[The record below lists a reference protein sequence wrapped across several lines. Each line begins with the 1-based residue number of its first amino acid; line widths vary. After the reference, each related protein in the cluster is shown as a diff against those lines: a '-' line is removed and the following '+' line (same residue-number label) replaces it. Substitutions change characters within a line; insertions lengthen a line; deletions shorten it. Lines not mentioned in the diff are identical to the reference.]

1 MPETPPPP
9 LEYQVFDPERKEIR
23 VFVVSPIRRRYWL
36 HILLFLL
43 TFLSTLCIGAR
54 LQYNFNNN
62 QPAFATDTDMW
73 PWLWALQDW
82 HNLILG
88 IPFSASLLGILTAHE
103 FGHFILCVRRKVQA
117 TLPFFLPAPTLI
129 GTFGAFIRIRS
140 PIQSRKDLFDIG
152 IAGPIAGFVVAIPLL
167 FFSLLHSKA
176 LPPPTDASGDSI
188 ILGLPLIFKIAHW
201 ALAAM
206 GSSAV
211 TQYNLGKIYL
221 HPVAVAVWFGMF
233 ATALNLLPG
242 GQLDGGHIVYALRPR
257 LHRPIS
263 LALIAVLLLLSW
275 YMWAG
280 WFLWAVILRLTG
292 GRHPQVPPEPGLD
305 RKRWWLGALALAML
319 ALSMAPA
326 PFRKASLPEAVH
338 QIKRDWNAPSK

>member
-1 MPETPPPP
+1 MPEAPPPP

-23 VFVVSPIRRRYWL
+23 VFIVSRIRRRYWL

-129 GTFGAFIRIRS
+129 GTFGSFIRIRS
-140 PIQSRKDLFDIG
+140 PIQSRK
-152 IAGPIAGFVVAIPLL
+152 
-167 FFSLLHSKA
+167 
-176 LPPPTDASGDSI
+176 
-188 ILGLPLIFKIAHW
+188 
-201 ALAAM
+201 
-206 GSSAV
+206 
-211 TQYNLGKIYL
+211 
-221 HPVAVAVWFGMF
+221 
-233 ATALNLLPG
+233 
-242 GQLDGGHIVYALRPR
+242 
-257 LHRPIS
+257 
-263 LALIAVLLLLSW
+263 
-275 YMWAG
+275 
-280 WFLWAVILRLTG
+280 
-292 GRHPQVPPEPGLD
+292 
-305 RKRWWLGALALAML
+305 
-319 ALSMAPA
+319 
-326 PFRKASLPEAVH
+326 
-338 QIKRDWNAPSK
+338 